1 MQAHKSRQA
10 LRQSLRVVSAGW
22 SFFGFSKSVP
32 DFRGSY
38 TTHLT
43 VRKTN
48 YIPLK
53 LAAFE
58 FLKRKRITKRVEMAI
73 VIKQQLS
80 VITGNGS

>member
-1 MQAHKSRQA
+1 MCQFYY
-10 LRQSLRVVSAGW
+10 LI
-22 SFFGFSKSVP
+22 
-32 DFRGSY
+32 
-38 TTHLT
+38 TTHK
-43 VRKTN
+43 RGKQR
-48 YIPLK
+48 IPLK